1 MARASSM
8 ELGSQTDFLFN
19 LEFRFM
25 QLFLFDY
32 AGHEFSLAANPA
44 TGEEQLW
51 VDGQPLSS
59 LRQLGVGSR
68 HEFVL
73 PDLGDVKLDCALDL
87 QAAKVSYQLWINNQ
101 QVLAGDA
108 PLVADAHPGIAEY
121 RAQQMAAMHPGDAN
135 GVPSANKNNSW
146 LSIGLIAFK
155 FLKAAQVIKVA
166 LMAASVAVYSVI
178 FTLEF
183 ALALIGVLVFH
194 EYGHLRAMKKCG
206 LPTKGMYLIP
216 FVGGLAVGDMP
227 KSRWQDVYISMM
239 GPVYGLVLTV
249 AFYVVYLVTN
259 SHFAGLVASTSAL
272 LNLFNLI
279 PVHPLDGGR
288 VVKSLVFSG
297 RNYLALV
304 ALLIISALCFVV
316 AWKLGLFFITFFIVL
331 GVIDIIAG
339 WRVGLAE
346 DLPPLTPY
354 GIWFSVLWYLAV
366 VGLFI
371 GMILLIAAD
380 QLPGSEIAVKVLAS

>member
-1 MARASSM
+1 M
-8 ELGSQTDFLFN
+8 
-19 LEFRFM
+19 FM
-25 QLFLFDY
+25 QLFSFGY
-32 AGHEFSLAANPA
+32 AGHEFAVAATPA
-44 TGEEQLW
+44 TGEEQVA
-51 VDGQPLSS
+51 VDGQLVSS
-59 LRQLGVGSR
+59 ARHFGIAST

-73 PDLGDVKLDCALDL
+73 ADLGAVKLVYVLNLRAGDVNYELWVNDAQVLEGRALVSAEQQSAAQAFVAQ
-87 QAAKVSYQLWINNQ
+87 QAA
-101 QVLAGDA
+101 LAGEGSTPAA
-108 PLVADAHPGIAEY
+108 PAPAK
-121 RAQQMAAMHPGDAN
+121 
-135 GVPSANKNNSW
+135 SNSW

-155 FLKAAQVIKVA
+155 FLKAAQVVKVA
-166 LMAASVAVYSVI
+166 LMAASVAVYSVM

-183 ALALIGVLVFH
+183 ALALVGVLVFH

-227 KSRWQDVYISMM
+227 KTRWQDVYISMM
-239 GPVYGLVLTV
+239 GPVFGLILTV
-249 AFYVVYLVTN
+249 AFYIVYLVTD

-304 ALLIISALCFVV
+304 ALLVISALCFVV
-316 AWKLGLFFITFFIVL
+316 AWKLGLYFITFFIVL
-331 GVIDIIAG
+331 GVIDILAG

-346 DLPPLTPY
+346 DIPPLTRY

-380 QLPGSEIAVKVLAS
+380 ALPGSEIAIKVLAS

>member
-1 MARASSM
+1 
-8 ELGSQTDFLFN
+8 
-19 LEFRFM
+19 M
-25 QLFLFDY
+25 QLFSFDY
-32 AGHEFSLAANPA
+32 AGHEFMVAATPA
-44 TGEEQLW
+44 TGEEQVV
-51 VDGQPLSS
+51 VDGQLMSS
-59 LRQLGVGSR
+59 SR
-68 HEFVL
+68 NFGITSTHEFVVPAL
-73 PDLGDVKLDCALDL
+73 GAMKLVYVLNLRAGDVNYELWLNTQCVIEGRAP
-87 QAAKVSYQLWINNQ
+87 VSNEQ
-101 QVLAGDA
+101 QVAA
-108 PLVADAHPGIAEY
+108 QAFA
-121 RAQQMAAMHPGDAN
+121 AQQQALADGVNPGAAPAPGK
-135 GVPSANKNNSW
+135 SNSW

-155 FLKAAQVIKVA
+155 FLKAAQVVKVA
-166 LMAASVAVYSVI
+166 LMAASVAVYSVM

-227 KSRWQDVYISMM
+227 KTRWQDVYISMM
-239 GPVYGLVLTV
+239 GPVFGLILTV
-249 AFYVVYLVTN
+249 AFYIVYLITG

-304 ALLIISALCFVV
+304 ALLIISALCFVL
-316 AWKLGLFFITFFIVL
+316 AWKLGLYFITFFIVL
-331 GVIDIIAG
+331 GVIDILAG

-346 DLPPLTPY
+346 DIPPLTRY

-366 VGLFI
+366 VAMFI

-380 QLPGSEIAVKVLAS
+380 ELPGSEIAIKVLAS